1 MTDRPDVSVLDEVD
15 DDLPVRALMQAF
27 ADPVARYT
35 VYYLLERQTVSVDRL
50 AEVVVGW
57 LNADTGSVATRSD
70 RDRTRT
76 MLYHVHL
83 PVLDSL
89 GVVEFDSDDR
99 TVATAEASPSMES
112 FVDWVRRLD
121 RADGGAD
128 SS

>member
-27 ADPVARYT
+27 ADPFARFT

-50 AEVVVGW
+50 AEVVVAW

-70 RDRTRT
+70 RDRMRT
-76 MLYHVHL
+76 ILYHVHL

-89 GVVEFDSDDR
+89 GVVEFDPDDR
-99 TVATAEASPSMES
+99 TVAMADTSPSMES

-121 RADGGAD
+121 RADGGGD